1 MRRRI
6 APAILL
12 LAAPFGGCGNEP
24 SKPPTVT
31 TVKEAFGWLD
41 HDIPTQGVRFQRPSA
56 WRYAQGTPPL
66 LATLSS
72 GLTTIAVWR
81 YPRNEPLPET
91 QDELTTAK
99 DALVAAAKAR
109 DPTFTVVKAKG
120 TRAAHSPAVVIIAD
134 ETVAGQPR
142 RVRSTHVYAAGGEVV
157 VDAFAPLDQYEK
169 VEDPIIRTLVR
180 SLQISKPAR

>member
-1 MRRRI
+1 VRRRI
-6 APAILL
+6 GPPILV
-12 LAAPFGGCGNEP
+12 LAAALAGCGNEP

-31 TVKEAFGWLD
+31 TVKQAFGWVD
-41 HDIPTQGVRFQRPSA
+41 NAIPTEGVKFQRPSA
-56 WRYAQGTPPL
+56 WRYQQGSPPL
-66 LATLSS
+66 LATMSS

-91 QDELTTAK
+91 LAELTTAK

-109 DPTFTVVKAKG
+109 DPSFEVIKAKG
-120 TRAAHSPAVVIIAD
+120 TRAAHHPAVVIIAD

-142 RVRSTHVYAAGGEVV
+142 RVRSTHVYAAGSEIVI
-157 VDAFAPLDQYEK
+157 DAFAPADQYAQ

-180 SLQISKPAR
+180 SLQITAPSG